1 MNQFEESYDP
11 TIEDSYRKKLII
23 EKQLYVLDILDTAG
37 EEAYS
42 GLRAQW
48 IRGGEVFML
57 VYSISS
63 RESFAHA
70 ERLHRD
76 VRAINGTAPV
86 ILVANKSDCI
96 DRIVSFEEGRALA
109 RRLNCGFSEA
119 SAKAGSNVEN
129 VFFYNSQQL
138 RHAKSDEGVANS
150 NAESFRSRRTFRTHT
165 RLSFSFLKAVKAMF
179 R

>member
-1 MNQFEESYDP
+1 MIDEQS
-11 TIEDSYRKKLII
+11 
-23 EKQLYVLDILDTAG
+23 YVLDILDTAG
-37 EEAYS
+37 EDAYS
-42 GLRAQW
+42 GLRDQW

-70 ERLHRD
+70 ESLHHD
-76 VRAINGTAPV
+76 VQARNGTAPV

-96 DRIVSFEEGRALA
+96 DRVVSFEEGRALA

-129 VFFYNSQQL
+129 VFSYNSQQL
-138 RHAKSDEGVANS
+138 RHVKSDEGMANS
-150 NAESFRSRRTFRTHT
+150 NAESFRWRRTFRTHT
-165 RLSFSFLKAVKAMF
+165 LLSFPFLKAVKAIF